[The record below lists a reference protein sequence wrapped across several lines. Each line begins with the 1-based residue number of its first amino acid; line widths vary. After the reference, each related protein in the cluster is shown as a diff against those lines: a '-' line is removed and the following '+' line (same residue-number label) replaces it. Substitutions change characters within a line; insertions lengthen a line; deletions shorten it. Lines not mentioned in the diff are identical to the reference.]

1 MARRNPV
8 NNRARLLNALLPA
21 LFSLFLCGFS
31 GTGYAQTALGL
42 LDGFEAMPGPVASR
56 PAAAAAEAPGFDR
69 VSALILS
76 AEKKVYLTT
85 LALPGDRTGRRM
97 AALLKDRR
105 RAGLDVR
112 LSVDDKEAEAF
123 RPLLREL
130 SAAGVQIRV
139 FRLSYC
145 SSLVPFSKLLLVD
158 GRDISL
164 EDGSETANSFILPQS
179 QGAGLDDAIVFFFT
193 ANDDG
198 SKPKSAKIMSSCQ
211 GAPQGS
217 PLDDS
222 IVFFFTANDD
232 GPKPQ

>member
-1 MARRNPV
+1 MASNTSV
-8 NNRARLLNALLPA
+8 NNRSKLLNALLPA
-21 LFSLFLCGFS
+21 LFSLFLCGFA
-31 GTGYAQTALGL
+31 GTGYAQTALSL
-42 LDGFEAMPGPVASR
+42 LDGFEAMPAPRAPS
-56 PAAAAAEAPGFDR
+56 PAAAAETPGFDR

-85 LALPGDRTGRRM
+85 LALPGDKTGRRM

-130 SAAGVQIRV
+130 SAAGVQVRV

-145 SSLVPFSKLLLVD
+145 SSLVAFSRLLLVD
-158 GRDISL
+158 GRFFSL
-164 EDGSETANSFILPQS
+164 EDGSETASNFILPQA
-179 QGAGLDDAIVFFFT
+179 QGSGLDDAIVFFFT

-222 IVFFFTANDD
+222 IVFFFTAND
-232 GPKPQ
+232 GGTKPQ

>member
-1 MARRNPV
+1 MARQTSV
-8 NNRARLLNALLPA
+8 NNRAKLLNALLPA
-21 LFSLFLCGFS
+21 LFSLFLCGFA
-31 GTGYAQTALGL
+31 GTGYAQTALSL

-76 AEKKVYLTT
+76 AEKKVYLTA
-85 LALPGDRTGRRM
+85 LALPGDKTGRRM

-112 LSVDDKEAEAF
+112 LSVDDRKAEAF

-130 SAAGVQIRV
+130 SAAGVQVRV

-145 SSLVPFSKLLLVD
+145 SSLVQFSELLLID
-158 GRDISL
+158 GRHISL
-164 EDGSETANSFILPQS
+164 DDGSEAGNNFILPQA
-179 QGAGLDDAIVFFFT
+179 QGSGLDDAIVFFFT
-193 ANDDG
+193 ANDEG
-198 SKPKSAKIMSSCQ
+198 AKPKASRIMSSCH

>member
-1 MARRNPV
+1 MASARNGK
-8 NNRARLLNALLPA
+8 NLLNALLPA
-21 LFSLFLCGFS
+21 LFFLFLCCFAGP
-31 GTGYAQTALGL
+31 GYGQTALSL
-42 LDGFEAMPGPVASR
+42 LDGLDSSPAPLAPQ
-56 PAAAAAEAPGFDR
+56 PAAASKAPGFDQ
-69 VSALILS
+69 VSGLILS
-76 AEKKVYLTT
+76 ADKKVYLTT
-85 LALPGDRTGRRM
+85 LALPGDKTGRRM

-130 SAAGVQIRV
+130 SAAGVQVRV

-145 SSLVPFSKLLLVD
+145 SSLVPFSRLLLVD
-158 GRDISL
+158 GRFISL
-164 EDGSETANSFILPQS
+164 EDGSETANSFILPQA
-179 QGAGLDDAIVFFFT
+179 QGAGFDEAIVFFFT

-198 SKPKSAKIMSSCQ
+198 SKPKSAKIMSSCH

-232 GPKPQ
+232 GTKQ